1 MGSVASAKKERPNIL
16 LLLADDLG
24 YGELGC
30 YGQEVIR
37 TPNIDR
43 LAGEGMRF
51 TQFYAGS
58 AVCAP
63 SRAVLM
69 TGKQVGKLNIRG
81 NYGLVADGVWGRVAL
96 KKENMTVAE
105 MLRGAGYQTA
115 FIGKWHL
122 GVPQHVITWT
132 GGKGASQLS

>member
-1 MGSVASAKKERPNIL
+1 MRSGYRKKALVYAALSMLGCGLSLVFASGQERPNVL

-30 YGQEVIR
+30 YGQETIR
-37 TPNIDR
+37 TPNIGR

-58 AVCAP
+58 SLCAP

-69 TGKQVGKLNIRG
+69 TGKQVGRLNIRG
-81 NYGLVADGVWGRVAL
+81 NYGVVGDQ
-96 KKENMTVAE
+96 E
-105 MLRGAGYQTA
+105 
-115 FIGKWHL
+115 
-122 GVPQHVITWT
+122 
-132 GGKGASQLS
+132 